1 MWSEIKVEQESQFYL
16 QEKQNDRNG
25 RNGRNGRKKRSDK
38 YDRKIQIELGI
49 EEVYEQVYELD
60 IE

>member
-16 QEKQNDRNG
+16 QEKQNDRNDRNG

-38 YDRKIQIELGI
+38 YDRKIQIELGF
-49 EEVYEQVYELD
+49 EEYMNKYMN
-60 IE
+60 